1 MAMQHGILP
10 PSSGLAI
17 LLALLIILILFAVR
31 AKHKVSFSA
40 AILLAAMAFS
50 IATFGDLERLIL
62 TIGCA
67 VGSLLVSIV
76 GMRLWRKAINL
87 RVELD
92 QISARLTELER
103 AESRRLL
110 EKVRSQDLKLKPQL
124 EAGEITRAEDDPTR
138 ERLDTGG
145 GAITKIY

>member
-1 MAMQHGILP
+1 
-10 PSSGLAI
+10 
-17 LLALLIILILFAVR
+17 
-31 AKHKVSFSA
+31 
-40 AILLAAMAFS
+40 MAFS